1 LNVELSSFEHMS
13 GEKMPVNRVSLI
25 KDTGQLKLIIIGVG
39 VLTALIFSLLW
50 LFTAQSSWKG
60 VMLER
65 RINKGEQVSGQTL
78 VKVWEDIQDLDSS
91 FLTGGHVHLPV
102 LAGQLMV
109 LDESIPLEDRGLALL
124 RAEEAAFAALAREPA
139 HSFTWARLAWF
150 RYMQEGPSA
159 ESLSFL
165 RMSIYTAPAKRSLL
179 FWRLRLS
186 ALHRQFWDDDFENL
200 VKRQI
205 VFAWR
210 VSPREL
216 SSVVSGTDMED
227 MVNQI
232 IASSLANGG

>member
-1 LNVELSSFEHMS
+1 
-13 GEKMPVNRVSLI
+13 MPVNKVSLI
-25 KDTGQLKLIIIGVG
+25 KDTGRIQLLVAG
-39 VLTALIFSLLW
+39 LAALAALIFSLLW
-50 LFTAQSSWKG
+50 LFTAQNSWKG

-65 RINKGEQVSGQTL
+65 RINQGEQVSGQTL
-78 VKVWEDIQDLDSS
+78 VKVWKDIQDLDSS

-109 LDESIPLEDRGLALL
+109 LDDSIPLEDRGLALL
-124 RAEEAAFAALAREPA
+124 RAEDAAFTALAREPA

-150 RYMQEGPSA
+150 RYIQEGPSA

-210 VSPREL
+210 VSPGRLAATASESGIENLAREVL
-216 SSVVSGTDMED
+216 QD
-227 MVNQI
+227 
-232 IASSLANGG
+232 SLQDLERGER

>member
-1 LNVELSSFEHMS
+1 MS
-13 GEKMPVNRVSLI
+13 GEKMPVNRISLI

-109 LDESIPLEDRGLALL
+109 LDESIPPEDRARALL
-124 RAEEAAFAALAREPA
+124 RAEDAALLALFREPA
-139 HSFTWARLAWF
+139 QSFSWARLAWF
-150 RYMQEGPSA
+150 RYIQEGPSA

-200 VKRQI
+200 LKRQI

-210 VSPREL
+210 VSPARLDRAASESGIENLAREVL
-216 SSVVSGTDMED
+216 QDALQDLERGER
-227 MVNQI
+227 
-232 IASSLANGG
+232 

>member
-1 LNVELSSFEHMS
+1 MPGND
-13 GEKMPVNRVSLI
+13 KMNNKPKKRI
-25 KDTGQLKLIIIGVG
+25 QLLVAGLAA
-39 VLTALIFSLLW
+39 LTSLIFSLLW
-50 LFTAQSSWKG
+50 LFTAQNSWTG

-65 RINKGEQVSGQTL
+65 RINLGEQVSGETL
-78 VKVWEDIQDLDSS
+78 VKVWEAIQDLDRS

-109 LDESIPLEDRGLALL
+109 LDESIPPEDRARALL
-124 RAEEAAFAALAREPA
+124 RAEDAALLALFREPA
-139 HSFTWARLAWF
+139 QSFSWARLAWF
-150 RYMQEGPSA
+150 RYIQEGPSA

-200 VKRQI
+200 LKRQI

-210 VSPREL
+210 VSPARLDRAASESGIENLAREVL
-216 SSVVSGTDMED
+216 QD
-227 MVNQI
+227 
-232 IASSLANGG
+232 SLQDLERGER